1 MTQTIAQQIKWN
13 FKTNGELVIKDKNGN
28 RIYLEL
34 SNGYWAKYEYDSQ
47 GNPIYFKNSNG
58 FWVKNEWDFQG
69 KLIYLEDSNGIWV
82 KFEYDSQGNQIYY
95 ENSRG
100 VIRGQRPKPREG
112 KEIIIEGVKYKLTKV

>member
-100 VIRGQRPKPREG
+100 VIRGQRSKPREG
-112 KEIIIEGVKYKLTKV
+112 KEIIIEGV